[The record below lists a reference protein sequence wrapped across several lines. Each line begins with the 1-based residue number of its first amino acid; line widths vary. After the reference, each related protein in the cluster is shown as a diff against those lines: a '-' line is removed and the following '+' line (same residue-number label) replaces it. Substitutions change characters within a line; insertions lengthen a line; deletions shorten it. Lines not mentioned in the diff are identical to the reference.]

1 MNWKRVIS
9 GVLAAA
15 MLSALPVQLL
25 ASAEGAEA
33 AAEVNTWE
41 DLTSVE
47 SLEDSNTFYYNKNGY
62 TFEKLSHP
70 EKDVKVADGV
80 VDYLGDGAVDVVTD
94 PEAEATMPA
103 TGARTYAWAAGGLR
117 RIGIYVAPA
126 TQPSA
131 TPSL

>member
-41 DLTSVE
+41 DLTS
-47 SLEDSNTFYYNKNGY
+47 
-62 TFEKLSHP
+62 
-70 EKDVKVADGV
+70 
-80 VDYLGDGAVDVVTD
+80 
-94 PEAEATMPA
+94 M
-103 TGARTYAWAAGGLR
+103 AGR
-117 RIGIYVAPA
+117 N
-126 TQPSA
+126 
-131 TPSL
+131 

>member
-41 DLTSVE
+41 DLTSME

-70 EKDVKVADGV
+70 E
-80 VDYLGDGAVDVVTD
+80 
-94 PEAEATMPA
+94 
-103 TGARTYAWAAGGLR
+103 RTSRSQTASWTIWETVR
-117 RIGIYVAPA
+117 WR
-126 TQPSA
+126 S
-131 TPSL
+131 

>member
-47 SLEDSNTFYYNKNGY
+47 SLEDSNTFYYNKNSL
-62 TFEKLSHP
+62 TRK
-70 EKDVKVADGV
+70 
-80 VDYLGDGAVDVVTD
+80 
-94 PEAEATMPA
+94 
-103 TGARTYAWAAGGLR
+103 RTSRRQTALWTIWAMGQW
-117 RIGIYVAPA
+117 
-126 TQPSA
+126 TW
-131 TPSL
+131 

>member
-47 SLEDSNTFYYNKNGY
+47 SLE
-62 TFEKLSHP
+62 
-70 EKDVKVADGV
+70 
-80 VDYLGDGAVDVVTD
+80 
-94 PEAEATMPA
+94 
-103 TGARTYAWAAGGLR
+103 RT
-117 RIGIYVAPA
+117 
-126 TQPSA
+126 A
-131 TPSL
+131 TPSTTTKTAIRLKSSLTRKRTSRSQTASWTIWAMAQWTW

>member
-1 MNWKRVIS
+1 MEKLQWHKEENIMNWKRVIS

-47 SLEDSNTFYYNKNGY
+47 SPEDSNTFYYNKNGY

-70 EKDVKVADGV
+70 EKDVVCISI
-80 VDYLGDGAVDVVTD
+80 LQL
-94 PEAEATMPA
+94 PA
-103 TGARTYAWAAGGLR
+103 R
-117 RIGIYVAPA
+117 
-126 TQPSA
+126 
-131 TPSL
+131 SLFRKNCFLSSRLKMIL

>member
-47 SLEDSNTFYYNKNGY
+47 SLEDSNTFYYNK
-62 TFEKLSHP
+62 TAIRLKSSL
-70 EKDVKVADGV
+70 
-80 VDYLGDGAVDVVTD
+80 TRR
-94 PEAEATMPA
+94 
-103 TGARTYAWAAGGLR
+103 RTSRSQTALWTIWAMAQW
-117 RIGIYVAPA
+117 
-126 TQPSA
+126 TW
-131 TPSL
+131 

>member
-47 SLEDSNTFYYNKNGY
+47 SLEDSNTFYYNK
-62 TFEKLSHP
+62 TAIRLKSSLTRRRTSRRQT
-70 EKDVKVADGV
+70 A
-80 VDYLGDGAVDVVTD
+80 LWTIW
-94 PEAEATMPA
+94 ATA
-103 TGARTYAWAAGGLR
+103 LWAW
-117 RIGIYVAPA
+117 
-126 TQPSA
+126 
-131 TPSL
+131 

>member
-62 TFEKLSHP
+62 TFEKLTAGFEEHP
-70 EKDVKVADGV
+70 QWKELLEQTDILIDGPFVLEQKSLMLHFRGSKNQRVIDPKESLKQGTV
-80 VDYLGDGAVDVVTD
+80 VERD
-94 PEAEATMPA
+94 
-103 TGARTYAWAAGGLR
+103 
-117 RIGIYVAPA
+117 I
-126 TQPSA
+126 
-131 TPSL
+131 

>member
-41 DLTSVE
+41 DLTSME
-47 SLEDSNTFYYNKNGY
+47 SPEDSNTFYYNKNGY

-70 EKDVKVADGV
+70 EKDVKVADGIV
-80 VDYLGDGAVDVVTD
+80 MAQWT
-94 PEAEATMPA
+94 
-103 TGARTYAWAAGGLR
+103 W
-117 RIGIYVAPA
+117 
-126 TQPSA
+126 
-131 TPSL
+131 